1 MLMATAALAETTP
14 PQPKVNLRQGNP
26 NQTVFAGE
34 TIEPVVFVVK
44 GADAVEFTLIDGLSG
59 STQHDEWTND
69 DLATISGTIDKDT
82 DPGQYEMEILAK
94 DTKNNTSLR
103 PKFHI
108 TVIDKADAFVH
119 SSGKLEQTV
128 TGGEPIEPIV
138 FDYKRLLKFDI
149 VDELPPGLIASSDGS
164 SKLTIE
170 GTIPTARRDNEYT
183 YKLVAY
189 MTEQDFVVYDCKLKV
204 NHTPARTT
212 IKALANDSQDV
223 VAGDDIKPIRLKYEN
238 ITDLNFK
245 DIPSSLNTFNNTD
258 AKEILIQGPIPEDYG
273 DMTIVMY
280 VYAKGLDNNDSAKI
294 TFNIK
299 HKPSITKMEHA
310 SGDIEQ
316 TVNAGDAIKPIVFKY
331 ENAKSAKGSGFPEGT
346 FEVIRDPET
355 KTITVQGTV
364 SNSASGEY
372 EAKIVAEGYDNNDMA
387 TVKITV
393 LQPDADLE
401 IVENESQEVMAG
413 DKIKDIVVVF
423 KNAQEVNVSHLIPT
437 LTYDKVT
444 GEGKIIISGYIP
456 EDYEDMTITPVI
468 NAKGSNNST
477 DVVSATI
484 KVKHKPFVTAIQLTS
499 GNAEQTVTAGDS
511 IKPIVYKL
519 EHVKDI
525 DVKGVPKGINAEPD
539 NEAKTL
545 TVLGAVSPTAG
556 EGDYVFT
563 INVAGTDN
571 NATATG
577 TITVKKPASS
587 ASVSSSSIAASS
599 SSEPPVSSSSIKQ
612 SSDSKSSS
620 SQAPASSSSAVKASS
635 SSEAKNSSSSTEKSS
650 DSKSSSSQVSASSS
664 SAVKT
669 SSSSEAKNSSSSTIK
684 SSDSKSS
691 SSQVPASSSSTG
703 KSSSSV
709 AKSSD
714 SKSSSSQAP
723 ASSSSAVKA
732 SSSSKTKNSSAST
745 VKSSDSKS
753 SSSSKKEQSIPYVQN
768 LKIAS
773 WSIEANT
780 LSIATKN
787 PVTLQITD
795 LMGNLVESV
804 DVKTYASIDLGH
816 LPRGIYLV
824 RIAGDSLKKASRIM
838 IK

>member
-44 GADAVEFTLIDGLSG
+44 GADIVEFTLIDGLSG

-94 DTKNNTSLR
+94 DTKNNTSFR
-103 PKFHI
+103 SKFHI
-108 TVIDKADAFVH
+108 TVIDRADAFVH

-128 TGGEPIEPIV
+128 TGGETIEPIV

-149 VDELPPGLIASSDGS
+149 VDELPPGLTASSDGS

-223 VAGDDIKPIRLKYEN
+223 VAGDNIKPIRLKYEN

-245 DIPSSLNTFNNTD
+245 DIPNSLNTFDDTD
-258 AKEILIQGPIPEDYG
+258 AKEFLIQGPIPEDYG

-299 HKPSITKMEHA
+299 HKPSVTKMEHA

-468 NAKGSNNST
+468 NAKGSNKST

-599 SSEPPVSSSSIKQ
+599 SSEPSVSSSSIKQ

-620 SQAPASSSSAVKASS
+620 SQAP
-635 SSEAKNSSSSTEKSS
+635 
-650 DSKSSSSQVSASSS
+650 ASSS

-709 AKSSD
+709 AKSSDSKSSSSQAPASSSSTGKSSSSVMKSSD

>member
-1 MLMATAALAETTP
+1 MKKLIILISLLLVATAALAETSL

-34 TIEPVVFVVK
+34 TIEPVIFVVK
-44 GADAVEFTLIDGLSG
+44 GADIVEFTLIDGLSG

-103 PKFHI
+103 SKFHI
-108 TVIDKADAFVH
+108 TVINRADAFVH

-189 MTEQDFVVYDCKLKV
+189 MTEEDFVVYDCKLKV

-223 VAGDDIKPIRLKYEN
+223 VAGDNIKPIRLKYEN

-245 DIPSSLNTFNNTD
+245 DIPSSLNTFNDAD

-299 HKPSITKMEHA
+299 HKPSVTKMEHA

-316 TVNAGDAIKPIVFKY
+316 TVNAGDSIKPIVFKY
-331 ENAKSAKGSGFPEGT
+331 ENAKNAKGSGFPEGT
-346 FEVIRDPET
+346 LEIVRDT
-355 KTITVQGTV
+355 KAKTFTIQGAV
-364 SNSASGEY
+364 SEKASGEY
-372 EAKIVAEGYDNNDMA
+372 NLKIIAEGYDNDDMA

-393 LQPDADLE
+393 LQPDVDLK
-401 IVENESQEVMAG
+401 IVENESQEVTAG
-413 DKIKDIVVVF
+413 DKIKNIVVEY
-423 KNAQEVNVSHLIPT
+423 KNAQEVNVGHLIPT
-437 LTYDKVT
+437 LKYDKVT
-444 GEGKIIISGYIP
+444 GEDKLIISGYIP
-456 EDYEDMTITPVI
+456 EDYEDQTITLVI
-468 NAKGSNNST
+468 NATGSNNST
-477 DVVSATI
+477 DVVNATI
-484 KVKHKPFVTAIQLTS
+484 KVKHKSAVTAIKLTS
-499 GNAEQTVTAGDS
+499 DNAEQIVTAGES
-511 IKPIVYKL
+511 IKPIIYKL
-519 EHVKDI
+519 EHVKNI
-525 DVKGVPKGINAEPD
+525 DVKGVPKGIKAEPD
-539 NEAKTL
+539 NDAKTL
-545 TVLGAVSPTAG
+545 TVFGTVSPTAG
-556 EGDYVFT
+556 AGDYVFT
-563 INVAGTDN
+563 IIVEGTDN

-577 TITVKKPASS
+577 TITVTKPTSS
-587 ASVSSSSIAASS
+587 ASVSSSSIATSS
-599 SSEPPVSSSSIKQ
+599 SSKPPVSSSSIAK
-612 SSDSKSSS
+612 SSDSK
-620 SQAPASSSSAVKASS
+620 P
-635 SSEAKNSSSSTEKSS
+635 SSSSTEKSSSSVTKSSDSKSS
-650 DSKSSSSQVSASSS
+650 DSKSSSSQ
-664 SAVKT
+664 K
-669 SSSSEAKNSSSSTIK
+669 
-684 SSDSKSS
+684 
-691 SSQVPASSSSTG
+691 PASSSSI
-703 KSSSSV
+703 

-714 SKSSSSQAP
+714 SKPSSSSTEKP
-723 ASSSSAVKA
+723 SSSETTP
-732 SSSSKTKNSSAST
+732 SSSSKN
-745 VKSSDSKS
+745 KS

-768 LKIAS
+768 LKIVS

-780 LSIATKN
+780 LSVATKN

-795 LMGNLVESV
+795 LMGNLIESV
-804 DVKTYASIDLGH
+804 DVKTNASINLGH

>member
-1 MLMATAALAETTP
+1 VEIDSQKHPLGGFMKKLILLISLMLMATAALAETTP

-59 STQHDEWTND
+59 SVEHDDWTND

-103 PKFHI
+103 SRFHI
-108 TVIDKADAFVH
+108 TVIDRADAFVH

-223 VAGDDIKPIRLKYEN
+223 VAGDNIKPIRLKYEN

-299 HKPSITKMEHA
+299 HKPSVTKMEHA

-316 TVNAGDAIKPIVFKY
+316 TVNAGDSIKPIVFKY
-331 ENAKSAKGSGFPEGT
+331 ENAKNAKGSGFPEGT
-346 FEVIRDPET
+346 LEIVRDT
-355 KTITVQGTV
+355 KAKTFTIQGAV
-364 SNSASGEY
+364 SEKASGEY
-372 EAKIVAEGYDNNDMA
+372 NLKIIAEGYDNDDMA

-393 LQPDADLE
+393 LQPDVDLK
-401 IVENESQEVMAG
+401 IVENESQDVTAG
-413 DKIKDIVVVF
+413 DKIKNIVVEY
-423 KNAQEVNVSHLIPT
+423 KNAQEVNVGHLIPT
-437 LTYDKVT
+437 LKYDKVT
-444 GEGKIIISGYIP
+444 GEDKLIISGYIP
-456 EDYEDMTITPVI
+456 EDYEDQTITLVI
-468 NAKGSNNST
+468 NATGSNNST
-477 DVVSATI
+477 DVVNATT
-484 KVKHKPFVTAIQLTS
+484 KVKHKSAVTAIQLTS
-499 GNAEQTVTAGDS
+499 DNAEQTVTAGES
-511 IKPIVYKL
+511 IKPIIYKL
-519 EHVKDI
+519 EHVKNI
-525 DVKGVPKGINAEPD
+525 DVKGVPKGIKAEPD
-539 NEAKTL
+539 NDAKTL
-545 TVLGAVSPTAG
+545 TVFGTVSPTAG
-556 EGDYVFT
+556 AGDYVFT
-563 INVAGTDN
+563 IIVEGTDN

-577 TITVKKPASS
+577 TITVTKPTSS
-587 ASVSSSSIAASS
+587 ASVSSSSIATSS
-599 SSEPPVSSSSIKQ
+599 SSKPPVSSSSIKQ

-635 SSEAKNSSSSTEKSS
+635 SSEAKNSSSST
-650 DSKSSSSQVSASSS
+650 V
-664 SAVKT
+664 
-669 SSSSEAKNSSSSTIK
+669 K

-709 AKSSD
+709 TKSSD
-714 SKSSSSQAP
+714 SKLSSSQAP

-732 SSSSKTKNSSAST
+732 SSSSEAKNSSSST
-745 VKSSDSKS
+745 VKSSVSKS
-753 SSSSKKEQSIPYVQN
+753 SSSSKKEQTIPYVQD

-780 LSIATKN
+780 LSVATKN
-787 PVTLQITD
+787 PATLQITD

-804 DVKTYASIDLGH
+804 DVKTYASINLGH

>member
-1 MLMATAALAETTP
+1 MKKLIILISLLLVATAALAETSL
-14 PQPKVNLRQGNP
+14 PQPKVNLHQGNP

-34 TIEPVVFVVK
+34 TIEPVIFVVK
-44 GADAVEFTLIDGLSG
+44 GADIVEFTLIDGLSG

-103 PKFHI
+103 SKFHI
-108 TVIDKADAFVH
+108 TVINRADAFVH

-189 MTEQDFVVYDCKLKV
+189 MTEEDFVVYDCKLKV
-204 NHTPARTT
+204 NHTPARTS

-223 VAGDDIKPIRLKYEN
+223 VAGDNIKPIRLKYEN

-299 HKPSITKMEHA
+299 HKPSVTKMEHA

-316 TVNAGDAIKPIVFKY
+316 TVNAGDSIKPIVFKY
-331 ENAKSAKGSGFPEGT
+331 ENAKNAKGSGFPEGT
-346 FEVIRDPET
+346 LEIVRDT
-355 KTITVQGTV
+355 KAKTFTIQGAV
-364 SNSASGEY
+364 SEKASGEY
-372 EAKIVAEGYDNNDMA
+372 NLKIIAEGYDNDDMA

-393 LQPDADLE
+393 LQPDVDLK
-401 IVENESQEVMAG
+401 IVENESQEVTAG
-413 DKIKDIVVVF
+413 DKIKNIVVEY
-423 KNAQEVNVSHLIPT
+423 KNAQEVNVGHLIPT
-437 LTYDKVT
+437 LKYDKVT
-444 GEGKIIISGYIP
+444 GEDKLIISGYIP
-456 EDYEDMTITPVI
+456 EDYEDQTITLVI
-468 NAKGSNNST
+468 NATGSNNST
-477 DVVSATI
+477 DVVNATI
-484 KVKHKPFVTAIQLTS
+484 KVKHKSAVTAIKLTS
-499 GNAEQTVTAGDS
+499 DNAEQIVTAGES
-511 IKPIVYKL
+511 IKPIIYKL
-519 EHVKDI
+519 EHVKNI
-525 DVKGVPKGINAEPD
+525 DVKGVPKGIKAEPD
-539 NEAKTL
+539 NDAKTL
-545 TVLGAVSPTAG
+545 TVFGTVSPTAG
-556 EGDYVFT
+556 AGDYVFT
-563 INVAGTDN
+563 IIVEGTDN

-577 TITVKKPASS
+577 TITVTKPTSS
-587 ASVSSSSIAASS
+587 ASVSSSSIATSS
-599 SSEPPVSSSSIKQ
+599 SSKPPVSSSSIAK
-612 SSDSKSSS
+612 SSDSK
-620 SQAPASSSSAVKASS
+620 P
-635 SSEAKNSSSSTEKSS
+635 SSSSTEKSSSSVTKSSDSKSS
-650 DSKSSSSQVSASSS
+650 DSKSSSSQ
-664 SAVKT
+664 K
-669 SSSSEAKNSSSSTIK
+669 
-684 SSDSKSS
+684 
-691 SSQVPASSSSTG
+691 PASSSSI
-703 KSSSSV
+703 

-714 SKSSSSQAP
+714 SKPSSSSTEKP
-723 ASSSSAVKA
+723 SSSETTP
-732 SSSSKTKNSSAST
+732 SSSSKN
-745 VKSSDSKS
+745 KS
-753 SSSSKKEQSIPYVQN
+753 SSSSKKEQSIPYIQN
-768 LKIAS
+768 LKIVS

-795 LMGNLVESV
+795 LMGNLIESV
-804 DVKTYASIDLGH
+804 DVKTNASINLGH

-824 RIAGDSLKKASRIM
+824 RIAGDRLKKASRIM

>member
-59 STQHDEWTND
+59 SVEHDDWTND

-103 PKFHI
+103 SRFHI
-108 TVIDKADAFVH
+108 TVIDRADAFVH

-128 TGGEPIEPIV
+128 TGGETIEPIV

-149 VDELPPGLIASSDGS
+149 VDELPPGLTASDDGS

-170 GTIPTARRDNEYT
+170 GTIPTAHRDNEYT

-245 DIPSSLNTFNNTD
+245 DILSTLKTFDDTD
-258 AKEILIQGPIPEDYG
+258 AKEILIQGPIPENFG
-273 DMTIVMY
+273 DTTIVMK

-299 HKPSITKMEHA
+299 HKPSVTKMEHA

-364 SNSASGEY
+364 SNSASGKY

-587 ASVSSSSIAASS
+587 ASVSSSSIATS
-599 SSEPPVSSSSIKQ
+599 SSEPSVSSSSIKQ

-620 SQAPASSSSAVKASS
+620 SQAPASSSSAVK
-635 SSEAKNSSSSTEKSS
+635 
-650 DSKSSSSQVSASSS
+650 
-664 SAVKT
+664 T
-669 SSSSEAKNSSSSTIK
+669 SSSSEAKNSSSSTVK

-709 AKSSD
+709 MKSSD

-732 SSSSKTKNSSAST
+732 SSSSKTKYSSAST

-804 DVKTYASIDLGH
+804 DVKTYASIDLRH

>member
-1 MLMATAALAETTP
+1 MKKLILLISLMLMATAALAETTP

-44 GADAVEFTLIDGLSG
+44 GADIVEFTLIDGLSG

-94 DTKNNTSLR
+94 DTKNNTSFR
-103 PKFHI
+103 SKFHI
-108 TVIDKADAFVH
+108 TVIDRADAFVH

-128 TGGEPIEPIV
+128 TGGETIEPIV

-223 VAGDDIKPIRLKYEN
+223 VAGDNIKPIRLKYEN

-245 DIPSSLNTFNNTD
+245 DIPSSLNTFDDTD
-258 AKEILIQGPIPEDYG
+258 AKEFLIQGPIPEDYG

-299 HKPSITKMEHA
+299 HKPSVTKMEHA

-477 DVVSATI
+477 DAVSATI

-587 ASVSSSSIAASS
+587 ASVSSSSI
-599 SSEPPVSSSSIKQ
+599 KQ

-620 SQAPASSSSAVKASS
+620 SQAP
-635 SSEAKNSSSSTEKSS
+635 
-650 DSKSSSSQVSASSS
+650 ASSS

>member
-1 MLMATAALAETTP
+1 MKKLIILISLLLVATAALAETSL

-34 TIEPVVFVVK
+34 TIEPVIFVVK
-44 GADAVEFTLIDGLSG
+44 GADIVEFTLIDGLSG

-94 DTKNNTSLR
+94 DTKNNTILR
-103 PKFHI
+103 SKFHI
-108 TVIDKADAFVH
+108 TVINRADAFVH

-189 MTEQDFVVYDCKLKV
+189 MTEEDFVVYDCKLKV

-223 VAGDDIKPIRLKYEN
+223 VAGDNIKPIRLKYEN

-299 HKPSITKMEHA
+299 HKPSVTKMEHA

-316 TVNAGDAIKPIVFKY
+316 TVNAGDSIKPIVFKY
-331 ENAKSAKGSGFPEGT
+331 ENAKNAKGSGFPEGT
-346 FEVIRDPET
+346 LEIVRDT
-355 KTITVQGTV
+355 KAKTFTIQGAV
-364 SNSASGEY
+364 SEKASGEY
-372 EAKIVAEGYDNNDMA
+372 NLKIIAEGYDNDDMA

-393 LQPDADLE
+393 LQPDVDLK
-401 IVENESQEVMAG
+401 IVENESQEVTAG
-413 DKIKDIVVVF
+413 DKIKNIVVEY
-423 KNAQEVNVSHLIPT
+423 KNAQEVNVGHLIPT
-437 LTYDKVT
+437 LKYDKVT
-444 GEGKIIISGYIP
+444 GEDKLIISGYIP
-456 EDYEDMTITPVI
+456 EDYEDQTITLVI
-468 NAKGSNNST
+468 NATGSNNST
-477 DVVSATI
+477 DVVNATI
-484 KVKHKPFVTAIQLTS
+484 KVKHKSAVTAIKLTS
-499 GNAEQTVTAGDS
+499 DNAEQIVTAGES
-511 IKPIVYKL
+511 IKPIIYKL
-519 EHVKDI
+519 EHVKNI
-525 DVKGVPKGINAEPD
+525 DVKGVPKGIKAEPD
-539 NEAKTL
+539 NDAKTL
-545 TVLGAVSPTAG
+545 TVFGTVSPTAG
-556 EGDYVFT
+556 AGDYVFT
-563 INVAGTDN
+563 IIVEGTDN

-577 TITVKKPASS
+577 TITVTKPTSS
-587 ASVSSSSIAASS
+587 ASVSSSSIATSS
-599 SSEPPVSSSSIKQ
+599 SSKPPVSSSSIAK
-612 SSDSKSSS
+612 SSDSK
-620 SQAPASSSSAVKASS
+620 P
-635 SSEAKNSSSSTEKSS
+635 SSSSTEKSSSSVTKSSDSKSS
-650 DSKSSSSQVSASSS
+650 DSKSSSSQ
-664 SAVKT
+664 K
-669 SSSSEAKNSSSSTIK
+669 
-684 SSDSKSS
+684 
-691 SSQVPASSSSTG
+691 PASSSSI
-703 KSSSSV
+703 

-714 SKSSSSQAP
+714 SKPSSSSTEKP
-723 ASSSSAVKA
+723 SSSETTP
-732 SSSSKTKNSSAST
+732 SSSSKN
-745 VKSSDSKS
+745 KS

-768 LKIAS
+768 LKIVS

-780 LSIATKN
+780 LSVATKN

-795 LMGNLVESV
+795 LMGNLIESV
-804 DVKTYASIDLGH
+804 DVKTNASINLGH

-824 RIAGDSLKKASRIM
+824 RIAGDRLKKASRIM